1 MVKLAVYSNNSFYF
15 CDAKIT
21 KKIQIRTMKK
31 IFNVLLALCV
41 VGLLF
46 ICWRSIQD
54 DIDFQKEVTVREN
67 AVKARLLQ
75 IRAAEE
81 EYKLQS
87 EEGYYCDSLWKLVEF
102 VKNGRIPKIVKEGVL
117 SDEQMEKGL
126 TEVKAAAIVNS
137 GDAAA
142 IAANGLEGFRRDTT
156 WVNLSDSLFG
166 PGFNADSLRYIPY
179 AEGDTFQLQSFT
191 NLTRSGTIQYVMECC
206 APDSSFLKNMGRQG
220 DRLIVNRKQLADD
233 MGAYPGLKIGDLN
246 NWNNNAGN
254 WE

>member
-1 MVKLAVYSNNSFYF
+1 
-15 CDAKIT
+15 
-21 KKIQIRTMKK
+21 MKK
-31 IFNVLLALCV
+31 VFNVLLALCV

-75 IRAAEE
+75 IKAVEE

-87 EEGYYCDSLWKLVEF
+87 PEAAYCDSLWKLVEF
-102 VKNGRIPKIVKEGVL
+102 VRTGRIPKIVKEGVL

-126 TEVKAAAIVNS
+126 TERKAAEIVNS
-137 GDAAA
+137 GDEAL
-142 IAANGLEGFRRDTT
+142 IAANGLQGFRRDTT

-166 PGFNADSLRYIPY
+166 PGYNADSLRYIPF

-191 NLTRSGTIQYVMECC
+191 GVTRSGTIQYTMECC
-206 APDSSFLKNMGRQG
+206 APDTSFLKNMGRNG
-220 DRLIVNRKQLADD
+220 DRLIVNRAQLAND
-233 MGAYPGLKIGDLN
+233 MGNYAGLKIGDIY

>member
-1 MVKLAVYSNNSFYF
+1 
-15 CDAKIT
+15 
-21 KKIQIRTMKK
+21 MKK
-31 IFNVLLALCV
+31 VFNALLALCV

-81 EYKLQS
+81 EFKLQS
-87 EEGYYCDSLWKLVEF
+87 PEAAYCDSLWKLVEF
-102 VKNGRIPKIVKEGVL
+102 VRTGRIPKIVKEGVL

-126 TEVKAAAIVNS
+126 TEAKAAAIVNS

-142 IAANGLEGFRRDTT
+142 IAANGLQGFRRDTILENMIET
-156 WVNLSDSLFG
+156 IFKG
-166 PGFNADSLRYIPY
+166 EFTADNIDQITYIPY
-179 AEGDTFQLQSFT
+179 SEL
-191 NLTRSGTIQYVMECC
+191 
-206 APDSSFLKNMGRQG
+206 RQG
-220 DRLIVNRKQLADD
+220 GKKGEPVRFEIEVNDEYKTSQGIHVPLFEARAPFDTYLADQD
-233 MGAYPGLKIGDLN
+233 LQELANLNDKETKLEHYPGLKVGSIEAP
-246 NWNNNAGN
+246 NNNAGN

>member
-1 MVKLAVYSNNSFYF
+1 MLFYEAYFNNYSYF
-15 CDAKIT
+15 CATKVQKKFQIDA
-21 KKIQIRTMKK
+21 MKK
-31 IFNVLLALCV
+31 IFNALLALCV

-54 DIDFQKEVTVREN
+54 DIDFKAEVTVREN

-75 IRAAEE
+75 IKAAQE
-81 EYKLQS
+81 EYKLQH
-87 EEGYYCDSLWKLVEF
+87 EGNYCDSLWKLVEF
-102 VKNGRIPKIVKEGVL
+102 VQTGRIPKIVKEGVL

-142 IAANGLEGFRRDTT
+142 IAANGLQNFRRDTT
-156 WVNLSDSLFG
+156 WVILKDSLFG
-166 PGFNADSLRYIPY
+166 ESFDADSLRYIPF
-179 AEGDTFQLQSFT
+179 AEGDTF
-191 NLTRSGTIQYVMECC
+191 NLMTSINVTRSGTLQYVMECQ
-206 APDSSFLKNMGRQG
+206 APDASFLKNMGRNG
-220 DRLIVNRKQLADD
+220 ERLIVNRRQLADD
-233 MGAYPGLKIGDLN
+233 MGSYAGLKIGDLY

>member
-1 MVKLAVYSNNSFYF
+1 
-15 CDAKIT
+15 
-21 KKIQIRTMKK
+21 MKK
-31 IFNVLLALCV
+31 VFNALLALCV
-41 VGLLF
+41 IGLLF

-54 DIDFQKEVTVREN
+54 DIDFNKEVTVREN

-75 IRAAEE
+75 IKAAQE
-81 EYKLQS
+81 EYKLQNV
-87 EEGYYCDSLWKLVEF
+87 EGMYCDSLWKLVEF

-126 TEVKAAAIVNS
+126 TERAAAEIVNS

-142 IAANGLEGFRRDTT
+142 IAANGLQNLRRDTT

-166 PGFNADSLRYIPY
+166 PNFNADSLRYIPF
-179 AEGDTFQLQSFT
+179 AEGDTFQLQAFT
-191 NLTRSGTIQYVMECC
+191 ALTRSGTIMYVMECC
-206 APDSSFLKNMGRQG
+206 APDTSFLKGMGRNG
-220 DRLIVNRKQLADD
+220 DRLIVNRAQLADD
-233 MGAYPGLKIGDLN
+233 MGNYPGLKIGDLN

>member
-1 MVKLAVYSNNSFYF
+1 
-15 CDAKIT
+15 
-21 KKIQIRTMKK
+21 MKT
-31 IFNVLLALCV
+31 IFNALLALCV
-41 VGLLF
+41 IGLLF

-54 DIDFQKEVTVREN
+54 DIDFQKEVTAREN
-67 AVKARLLQ
+67 AVKARLMQ
-75 IRAAEE
+75 IKAAQE

-87 EEGYYCDSLWKLVEF
+87 PEAAYCDSLWKLVEF

-126 TEVKAAAIVNS
+126 TERAAAEIVNS

-142 IAANGLEGFRRDTT
+142 IAANGLQNFRRDTT

-166 PGFNADSLRYIPY
+166 PNFNADSLRYIPF
-179 AEGDTFQLQSFT
+179 AEGDTFQLQAFT
-191 NLTRSGTIQYVMECC
+191 SLTRSGTIMYVMECC
-206 APDSSFLKNMGRQG
+206 APDTSFLKGMGRNG
-220 DRLIVNRKQLADD
+220 DRLIVNRAQLADD
-233 MGAYPGLKIGDLN
+233 MGNYPGLKIGDLN

>member
-1 MVKLAVYSNNSFYF
+1 
-15 CDAKIT
+15 
-21 KKIQIRTMKK
+21 MKK
-31 IFNVLLALCV
+31 VFNALLALCV

-75 IRAAEE
+75 IKAAEE

-87 EEGYYCDSLWKLVEF
+87 PEAAYCDSLWKLIDF
-102 VKNGRIPKIVKEGVL
+102 VRNGRIPKIVKEGVL

-126 TEVKAAAIVNS
+126 TEAKAAAIVARGNE
-137 GDAAA
+137 AE
-142 IAANGLEGFRRDTT
+142 IAANGLQGFRRDTT

-166 PGFNADSLRYIPY
+166 EGFNADSLRYIPF
-179 AEGDTFQLQSFT
+179 AEGDTFHIEVYLT
-191 NLTRSGTIQYVMECC
+191 TTRSGSTQYVMECC
-206 APDSSFLKNMGRQG
+206 APDESFLKNMGRNG
-220 DRLIVNRKQLADD
+220 ERLIVNRRQLADD
-233 MGAYPGLKIGDLN
+233 MGAYPGLKIGDLS

>member
-1 MVKLAVYSNNSFYF
+1 
-15 CDAKIT
+15 
-21 KKIQIRTMKK
+21 MKK
-31 IFNVLLALCV
+31 VFNALLALCV

-54 DIDFQKEVTVREN
+54 DIDFNKEVTVREN

-75 IRAAEE
+75 IRAVEE
-81 EYKLQS
+81 EYKLQH
-87 EEGYYCDSLWKLVEF
+87 EGMYCDSLWKLVEF
-102 VKNGRIPKIVKEGVL
+102 CRSGRIPTIVKEGVL

-142 IAANGLEGFRRDTT
+142 IAANGLQGFRRDTT
-156 WVNLSDSLFG
+156 WVVLADSLFG
-166 PGFNADSLRYIPY
+166 EGFNADSLRYIPY
-179 AEGDTFQLQSFT
+179 AEGDTFLLQSFT
-191 NLTRSGTIQYVMECC
+191 NLTRSGTIQYVMECS
-206 APDSSFLKNMGRQG
+206 APDASFLKNMGRNG
-220 DRLIVNRKQLADD
+220 ERLIVNRRQLADD
-233 MGAYPGLKIGDLN
+233 MGNYAGLKIGDLS

>member
-1 MVKLAVYSNNSFYF
+1 MEDALYSNNSSYF
-15 CDAKIT
+15 CEAKVI
-21 KKIQIRTMKK
+21 KKLHIRIMKK
-31 IFNVLLALCV
+31 IFNALLALCV
-41 VGLLF
+41 IGLLF

-54 DIDFQKEVTVREN
+54 DIDFQEEVTIREN

-87 EEGYYCDSLWKLVEF
+87 PEAAYCDSLWKLVEF
-102 VKNGRIPKIVKEGVL
+102 VRNGRIPKIVKEGVL

-142 IAANGLEGFRRDTT
+142 IAANGLQGFRRDTT
-156 WVNLSDSLFG
+156 WVVLSDSLFG
-166 PGFNADSLRYIPY
+166 AGFNPDSLRYIPY
-179 AEGDTFQLQSFT
+179 AEGDTFQLSTF
-191 NLTRSGTIQYVMECC
+191 LAITRSGTTQYVMECC
-206 APDSSFLKNMGRQG
+206 APDESFLKNMGRNG
-220 DRLIVNRKQLADD
+220 DRLIVNRRQLADD
-233 MGAYPGLKIGDLN
+233 MGNYPGLKIGDLN

>member
-1 MVKLAVYSNNSFYF
+1 MPEDAAYLNNYSYF
-15 CDAKIT
+15 CDAKVQ
-21 KKIQIRTMKK
+21 KKIQINAMKK
-31 IFNVLLALCV
+31 VFNALLALCV

-54 DIDFQKEVTVREN
+54 DIDFKAEVTVREN

-75 IRAAEE
+75 IKAAEE
-81 EYKLQS
+81 EYKLQH
-87 EEGYYCDSLWKLVEF
+87 EGMYCDSLWKLVEF
-102 VKNGRIPKIVKEGVL
+102 VRTGRIPKIVKEGVL

-126 TEVKAAAIVNS
+126 TEAKAAAIVNS

-142 IAANGLEGFRRDTT
+142 IAANGLQNFRRDTT
-156 WVNLSDSLFG
+156 WVILSDSLFG
-166 PGFNADSLRYIPY
+166 QGFNCDSLRYIPF
-179 AEGDTFQLQSFT
+179 AEGDSFALQTST
-191 NLTRSGTIQYVMECC
+191 NLTRSGTIQYAMECA
-206 APDSSFLKNMGRQG
+206 APDASFLKNMGRNG

-233 MGAYPGLKIGDLN
+233 MGSYPGLKIGDLY